1 MAIEIINVGSAPN
14 DGQGDPVRTA
24 YIKTNNNFTE
34 LNARAQT
41 SPPATLVGVAG
52 DVAGMYAYASND
64 FYFCFQ
70 DYDGSSI
77 IWAVLNTSG
86 NVVVTGI
93 ASGTSNVAIP
103 SFSGPVRIGVGGVGN
118 VAVFANTG
126 ASITGNLT
134 TTGNLNA
141 GNIITGNVSG
151 TLITAAQPNI
161 TSVGT
166 LTELTVSGNILP
178 SANVT
183 YDLGSSSQRFNDLYL
198 AGNSID
204 LAGATIT
211 ANSTA
216 VVITNPAGGS
226 FTVSGTSAATASSL
240 VNGTSNIIVGAS
252 GNVTVSSAGTAN
264 VLVASGTGVNVS
276 GTLNTSGNIT
286 GGNLTT
292 AGKIDA
298 TGNITT
304 AEFFIGTLIGN
315 IIGNLVVPGL
325 NTYVLYNN
333 SGNAGA
339 DSGFTYASGT
349 VTVTGNIAAGNL
361 TTGGQVVATG
371 NVSGGNLTTGGVVAA
386 TGNVSGGNVT
396 TGGVVAATGNVSG
409 GNVTTGGQVV
419 ASGNVSGNYIL
430 GNGSQLTSVTTSVL
444 QNGTSNVAIAAANDY
459 VRVKVNGV
467 ANVAVF
473 TETATYLAGIL
484 EVTGNVVS
492 ANLNSNGAVSG
503 ATGVF
508 SGNVSAN
515 YFTGNGSALTG
526 IDATAIQNGTSN
538 VRVAASGNVTVSS
551 AGNANILIVTS
562 TGANIAGTLNV
573 TGNATVGNLSA
584 TNITGTLTTASQT
597 NITAVGN
604 LTLLD
609 VTGNVSTGN
618 VSGATGTF
626 TNVAGTLSTVA
637 QTNITSVGTLTSLTV
652 TGNASAGNL
661 TVSTGTVSVGNI
673 VNTNANG
680 VGNIGTVTN
689 YFNTVHAQ
697 ATSAQYAD
705 LAEYYAADADYAPGT
720 VVILGGEKEITVT
733 VTRADAR
740 VIGAVSTNP
749 AYIMNAQSPGVAVAL
764 RGRIPVNVVGPVT
777 KGDSLV
783 TSTTPGFA
791 ESIGTD
797 CTYGQSVFAKS
808 LETNPAPG
816 KKTVEVLI
824 L

>member
-1 MAIEIINVGSAPN
+1 M
-14 DGQGDPVRTA
+14 
-24 YIKTNNNFTE
+24 
-34 LNARAQT
+34 
-41 SPPATLVGVAG
+41 VA
-52 DVAGMYAYASND
+52 
-64 FYFCFQ
+64 
-70 DYDGSSI
+70 
-77 IWAVLNTSG
+77 
-86 NVVVTGI
+86 
-93 ASGTSNVAIP
+93 
-103 SFSGPVRIGVGGVGN
+103 
-118 VAVFANTG
+118 
-126 ASITGNLT
+126 
-134 TTGNLNA
+134 
-141 GNIITGNVSG
+141 TGNVTG
-151 TLITAAQPNI
+151 
-161 TSVGT
+161 
-166 LTELTVSGNILP
+166 GNI
-178 SANVT
+178 NT
-183 YDLGSSSQRFNDLYL
+183 
-198 AGNSID
+198 AG
-204 LAGATIT
+204 LVVAT
-211 ANSTA
+211 
-216 VVITNPAGGS
+216 
-226 FTVSGTSAATASSL
+226 
-240 VNGTSNIIVGAS
+240 
-252 GNVTVSSAGTAN
+252 GNV
-264 VLVASGTGVNVS
+264 
-276 GTLNTSGNIT
+276 T
-286 GGNLTT
+286 GGNLVT
-292 AGKIDA
+292 AGTINA

-304 AEFFIGTLIGN
+304 SGFFIGTFVGN
-315 IIGNLVVPGL
+315 VTGNFSVPGL
-325 NTYVLYNN
+325 NTEVLYNN

-339 DSGFTYASGT
+339 DSGFTYAGGI
-349 VTVTGNIAAGNL
+349 VTVTGNVAAGNL

-371 NVSGGNLTTGGVVAA
+371 NVTGGNLDTGGRVAATGNVTGGNLTTGGVVTA
-386 TGNVSGGNVT
+386 TGNVTGGNLNSGGLASFTGNI
-396 TGGVVAATGNVSG
+396 TGGNL
-409 GNVTTGGQVV
+409 NTGGRVV

-444 QNGTSNVAIAAANDY
+444 QNGTSNVAIATAGDY

-473 TETATYLAGIL
+473 TETAIYLAGIL
-484 EVTGNVVS
+484 DVTGNVVS
-492 ANLNSNGAVSG
+492 ANLNSNGVVSG
-503 ATGVF
+503 TTGVF

-538 VRVAASGNVTVSS
+538 VRVASSGNITVSS
-551 AGNANILIVTS
+551 AGTANVLIVTS
-562 TGANIAGTLNV
+562 TGANIAGTLNA

-597 NITAVGN
+597 NITAVGT
-604 LTLLD
+604 LTSLD

-626 TNVAGTLSTVA
+626 TNVAGTLSTA
-637 QTNITSVGTLTSLTV
+637 SQNNITSVGTLTSLTV
-652 TGNASAGNL
+652 TGNVSGGNL

-680 VGNIGTVTN
+680 VGNIGTATN

-749 AYIMNAQSPGVAVAL
+749 AYLMNAQSPGVAVAL

-783 TSTTPGFA
+783 TSQTPGFA

-808 LETNPAPG
+808 LETNLEPG